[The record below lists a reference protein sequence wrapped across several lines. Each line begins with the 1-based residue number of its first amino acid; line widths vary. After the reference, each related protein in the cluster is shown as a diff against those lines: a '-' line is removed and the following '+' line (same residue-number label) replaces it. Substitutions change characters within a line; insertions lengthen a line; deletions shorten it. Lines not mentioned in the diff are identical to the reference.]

1 MGVNRDT
8 EVRMSIT
15 IGIDWSEEYHDVC
28 ILHETGTQLAR
39 FQIDHSPTGFTHLAE
54 KIDRCGLQPM
64 ACLVALE
71 TAHNLLVDFLWSRQY
86 SVYVIA
92 PSIVNSSRGR
102 FGSSG
107 ARTDQSDAQLL
118 ADLLRTDRARF
129 TPWRPDSP
137 LVCQMKA
144 KLSLI
149 DRLTKAI
156 TAHSNQLRAVLL
168 RYYPQALTIFG
179 HLTSQ
184 ISLQFLMT
192 FPTPA
197 ALTGL
202 SYAAFAQFCQ
212 EHTYRRAD
220 YIAKAYAALQRPV
233 PEADPIMV
241 RAYQDE
247 TPLLAHLL
255 LIMVRNKQLA
265 IREVQTLFEQH
276 PDQAIFASLPG
287 AGNLLAPKLLVI
299 FGDDRARFPC
309 PQAIQSLA
317 GTCPVTKQSGKKKTV
332 RFRQACNRD
341 YRQATQQLAIA
352 SVKQSVWAA
361 GYFSD
366 ARSRGLPKNQIYRS
380 LANRWLA
387 IAWHLWQ
394 SRQLY
399 DEAYHLSQVRRHR
412 RKQV

>member
-1 MGVNRDT
+1 
-8 EVRMSIT
+8 
-15 IGIDWSEEYHDVC
+15 
-28 ILHETGTQLAR
+28 
-39 FQIDHSPTGFTHLAE
+39 
-54 KIDRCGLQPM
+54 
-64 ACLVALE
+64 
-71 TAHNLLVDFLWSRQY
+71 
-86 SVYVIA
+86 
-92 PSIVNSSRGR
+92 
-102 FGSSG
+102 
-107 ARTDQSDAQLL
+107 
-118 ADLLRTDRARF
+118 
-129 TPWRPDSP
+129 
-137 LVCQMKA
+137 MKA

-149 DRLTKAI
+149 DSLTKAI
-156 TAHSNQLRAVLL
+156 TAHSNRLRAVLL

-197 ALTGL
+197 ALTDL
-202 SYAAFAQFCQ
+202 SYADFARFCQ
-212 EHTYRRAD
+212 EHTYKRSD
-220 YIAKAYAALQRPV
+220 YIAKAYAALQQAV
-233 PEADPIMV
+233 PEADPVMV

-247 TPLLAHLL
+247 TPLLAQILL
-255 LIMVRNKQLA
+255 TLVTNKQLA
-265 IREVQTLFEQH
+265 IRETQTLFGQH
-276 PDQAIFASLPG
+276 PDHAIFASLPG

-341 YRQATQQLAIA
+341 FRHATQQFAIS

-366 ARSRGLPKNQIYRS
+366 ARSRGLPKNQVYRA

-394 SRQLY
+394 TRQLY
-399 DEAYHLSQVRRHR
+399 DEAYHLSQVHRYR
-412 RKQV
+412 RK